1 MSPHYIYHK
10 NSKGAKKAMK
20 NRSPARIVELCVYV
34 LIIIA
39 AVIWLLT
46 GGRLYNPPDLPPA
59 ITQTEMPETT
69 AQPIIVPKGEIF
81 PGQ

>member
-1 MSPHYIYHK
+1 
-10 NSKGAKKAMK
+10 MK
-20 NRSPARIVELCVYV
+20 NRSPARIIELCIYV

-46 GGRLYNPPDLPPA
+46 GGKLYDPPA
-59 ITQTEMPETT
+59 AAPIPT
-69 AQPIIVPKGEIF
+69 AQPGPQETSAPPPIVVPRGDVF

>member
-1 MSPHYIYHK
+1 
-10 NSKGAKKAMK
+10 MK
-20 NRSPARIVELCVYV
+20 NRSPARIIEICIYV

-46 GGRLYNPPDLPPA
+46 GGRLYYPPGTAPIP
-59 ITQTEMPETT
+59 T
-69 AQPIIVPKGEIF
+69 AQPSPQETATPPPIVVPCGDVF

>member
-1 MSPHYIYHK
+1 M
-10 NSKGAKKAMK
+10 
-20 NRSPARIVELCVYV
+20 RIIELCVYA

-46 GGRLYNPPDLPPA
+46 GGRLYKPPDYGPPA
-59 ITQTEMPETT
+59 VTQSAPAEET
-69 AQPIIVPKGEIF
+69 PPPVIVPKGEVL